1 MTIKIKKFYD
11 IYEFLETVDA
21 HQVYVTICKNA
32 RKFRLKFYEK
42 YKEEYDGARG
52 IDNPYSAGN
61 VADYL
66 GISET
71 YYRRLESANEKDK
84 HMSIDKLVK
93 LAYLY
98 DKRIDDFFKK

>member
-11 IYEFLETVDA
+11 IYEFLETVDTY
-21 HQVYVTICKNA
+21 QIYVIICRNA
-32 RKFRLKFYEK
+32 RNFRIKHYEK
-42 YKEEYDGARG
+42 YKKEYNGARG

-71 YYRRLESANEKDK
+71 YYRRLENEHDKDK

-98 DKRIDDFFKK
+98 DKRIDDFLKN